1 MEVKKEDRSKTA
13 FHFIKDNF
21 SKSNALRI
29 NKRTFLRHSIN
40 EFGVQWPFLD
50 PLSTAD
56 LVVIIIVIT
65 AYGWCFNGEDLKA

>member
-1 MEVKKEDRSKTA
+1 ME
-13 FHFIKDNF
+13 
-21 SKSNALRI
+21 SNAFRI
-29 NKRTFLRHSIN
+29 NKRTFYSHSID

-65 AYGWCFNGEDLKA
+65 AYGWCFDGEDLKA

>member
-1 MEVKKEDRSKTA
+1 ME
-13 FHFIKDNF
+13 
-21 SKSNALRI
+21 SNALQI

-56 LVVIIIVIT
+56 LVVIISVIT